1 MFSDKTKKYRL
12 ADSKS
17 DFIRDYLG
25 KKEFVKQFGFGEVL
39 FVQEIDEVFAFK
51 NKCPHQGAKLNGCKI
66 AQGKVICPLHQYGFN
81 LENGRGHGMYL
92 DIYPLEENAD
102 GFFLLRTY
110 FSWFGE

>member
-17 DFIRDYLG
+17 DFIRDHLG
-25 KKEFVKQFGFGEVL
+25 KKEFVKQFSFWEVL
-39 FVQEIDEVFAFK
+39 FVQESDDVFAFI
-51 NKCPHQGAKLNGCKI
+51 NKCPHQGAKLNGCKLE
-66 AQGKVICPLHQYGFN
+66 QGKIICPVHQYRFDA
-81 LENGRGHGMYL
+81 ENGLGHGMYL
-92 DIYPLEENAD
+92 DVYPFVENAD